1 LHAFSVIEVIV
12 KKIAFVA
19 AVFAAALSS
28 VLSPSFAEAKPRTI
42 YKTYTIAGNTAGE
55 VLVSMIRRG
64 PTVGGVKAYATT
76 LADFSQ
82 RGEMVSNAKS
92 CRVRSYQFIGKFTIT
107 TPRLQNE
114 RALQGS
120 SRAAWET
127 FSRFLKRHEETHR
140 ALWLQCGAAHEAQ
153 ALKLTGPNCR
163 VVEAKARKL
172 WEKTRNACRR
182 KHEAFDAAEQRA
194 LLRQP
199 LVRQAIATNAVAPKR
214 RVRR

>member
-1 LHAFSVIEVIV
+1 VIEVIV
-12 KKIAFVA
+12 KKIAVLA
-19 AVFAAALSS
+19 AVLATTLSTG
-28 VLSPSFAEAKPRTI
+28 FAEAKPKTV
-42 YKTYTIAGNTAGE
+42 YKTYTIAGDTAGE

-82 RGEMVSNAKS
+82 RGEMVGNARS
-92 CRVRSYQFIGKFTIT
+92 CRVKSYQFIGQFTIT
-107 TPRLQNE
+107 TPRLKNE
-114 RALQGS
+114 QALKGS

-153 ALKLTGPNCR
+153 VRKLSGSNCR

-172 WEKTRNACRR
+172 WEKTRDACRR

-194 LLRQP
+194 LMRQP
-199 LVRQAIATNAVAPKR
+199 LVRQALATNAVTPKR
-214 RVRR
+214 RLRR

>member
-1 LHAFSVIEVIV
+1 MIEVIV
-12 KKIAFVA
+12 KKLAVLA
-19 AVFAAALSS
+19 AVLAATLSS
-28 VLSPSFAEAKPRTI
+28 SLAEAKPKTV
-42 YKTYTIAGNTAGE
+42 YKNYTIAGNNAGE

-64 PTVGGVKAYATT
+64 PVVGGVKAYATT

-82 RGEMVSNAKS
+82 RGDMVGNAQT
-92 CRVRSYQFIGKFTIT
+92 CRVKSYQFIGNFTIT
-107 TPRLQNE
+107 TPRLKNE

-127 FSRFLKRHEETHR
+127 FSKFLTRHEETHR
-140 ALWLQCGAAHEAQ
+140 AIWLQCGAAHEAQ
-153 ALKLTGPNCR
+153 VRKLSGPNCR

-194 LLRQP
+194 LMRQP
-199 LVRQAIATNAVAPKR
+199 LVRLALNANAVEPR
-214 RVRR
+214 RRNPLLRRR